1 MAMMQRH
8 TTPLEQNRLVDT
20 RSVDEAR
27 DAIGRIFCP
36 HFLGPT
42 GRQTGTFHAR
52 HNAVALPGFSV
63 NYVSYGARVDI
74 DPGEL
79 ARFFLLQIPI
89 RGSAHIRCGT
99 STTDSAPGSRGS
111 LLSPTLAT
119 RMTWSEDCEKI
130 IILIDRE
137 IMQRQFLALGGR
149 RDERVEFA
157 AGVDLASSPGRGLAQ
172 HVELMVS
179 AAEHF
184 EVMPDAYQVMLRDG
198 LTTLLLMGFS
208 HNLSDDLIQPM
219 RAAAPTAVSRA
230 EAFMREHAGRPISS
244 ADIAAHAGV
253 SLRSLQDAFKRSRN
267 MTIGDFL
274 LETRLDQFRAALTD
288 RQSPTASVAD
298 AAFAAGF
305 GHLGRAAQA
314 YRQRFGES
322 PSQTLNRR
330 R

>member
-1 MAMMQRH
+1 MAMMQRQ
-8 TTPLEQNRLVDT
+8 TTPLGRNRLVDT
-20 RSVDEAR
+20 TSVDEAR

-42 GRQTGTFHAR
+42 GRNSDTFHAR

-79 ARFFLLQIPI
+79 ARFFLLQIPVN
-89 RGSAHIRCGT
+89 GAAHIRCGT
-99 STTDSAPGSRGS
+99 SSCDSAPGSRAS

-130 IILIDRE
+130 IVLIDRE

-149 RDERVEFA
+149 SEHCVEFA
-157 AGVDLASSPGRGLAQ
+157 AGVDLTSSAGQGLAR
-172 HVELMVS
+172 HVEMMVS
-179 AAEHF
+179 SAEHC
-184 EVMPDAYQVMLRDG
+184 EAMPEAYQVMLRDG
-198 LTTLLLMGFS
+198 LTTLLLTGFS
-208 HNLSDDLIQPM
+208 HSRSVDFDQPA
-219 RAAAPTAVSRA
+219 RAAAPVAVSRA

-267 MTIGDFL
+267 MTIGDVL
-274 LETRLDQFRAALTD
+274 LEIRLDQFRAALTD
-288 RQSPTASVAD
+288 RAAPTTSVAD

>member
-42 GRQTGTFHAR
+42 GRQTGTFHAC

-130 IILIDRE
+130 IILIDRRSCSVNSWRWVDAAMSGWNSQPAS
-137 IMQRQFLALGGR
+137 IWPR
-149 RDERVEFA
+149 R
-157 AGVDLASSPGRGLAQ
+157 
-172 HVELMVS
+172 
-179 AAEHF
+179 
-184 EVMPDAYQVMLRDG
+184 PD
-198 LTTLLLMGFS
+198 
-208 HNLSDDLIQPM
+208 
-219 RAAAPTAVSRA
+219 AVSRN
-230 EAFMREHAGRPISS
+230 MSS
-244 ADIAAHAGV
+244 
-253 SLRSLQDAFKRSRN
+253 
-267 MTIGDFL
+267 
-274 LETRLDQFRAALTD
+274 
-288 RQSPTASVAD
+288 
-298 AAFAAGF
+298 
-305 GHLGRAAQA
+305 
-314 YRQRFGES
+314 
-322 PSQTLNRR
+322 
-330 R
+330 